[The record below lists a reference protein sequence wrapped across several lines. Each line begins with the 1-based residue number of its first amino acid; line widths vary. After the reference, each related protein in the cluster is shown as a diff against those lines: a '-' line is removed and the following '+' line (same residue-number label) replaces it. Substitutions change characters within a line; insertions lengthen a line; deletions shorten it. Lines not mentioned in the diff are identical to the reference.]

1 VLGPWHAGFLE
12 TGDCTNKLTAS
23 PVLYNLIGVVD
34 SLAIEV
40 ALPI

>member
-1 VLGPWHAGFLE
+1 VLGLWHAGFL
-12 TGDCTNKLTAS
+12 GDCTNKLTAS
-23 PVLYNLIGVVD
+23 PVIYTLIGVVE